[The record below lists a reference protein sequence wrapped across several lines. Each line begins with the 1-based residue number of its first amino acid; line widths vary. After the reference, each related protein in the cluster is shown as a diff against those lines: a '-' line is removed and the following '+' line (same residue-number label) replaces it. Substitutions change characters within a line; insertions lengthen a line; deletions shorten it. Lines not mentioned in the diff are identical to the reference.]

1 MSDIYAWYS
10 LIGTAGTALGMMVC
24 GWVMSILQETKQWD
38 FVPACRVVFVVY
50 AGVGAVKFVLTMGL
64 SKSVEVE
71 KKTKTKDTAGNGNG
85 NGNGS
90 SETDPLLGS
99 NAQEEVVKP
108 KQRKLFFL
116 PGVEAELVGL
126 VTSLLLLFGLDSFG
140 SSLASLYVPLQ
151 PFPYFTLLTAQIMDN
166 ILLPPQIRHVRRRTR
181 LPLFCY

>member
-38 FVPACRVVFVVY
+38 FVPACRVVFVMY

-71 KKTKTKDTAGNGNG
+71 KKKKQDNTS
-85 NGNGS
+85 NGS

-99 NAQEEVVKP
+99 NDQAESVATP

-126 VTSLLLLFGLDSFG
+126 VISLLLLFGLDSFG
-140 SSLASLYVPLQ
+140 SSLASLYVLLQ
-151 PFPYFTLLTAQIMDN
+151 KLFMLHLTDS
-166 ILLPPQIRHVRRRTR
+166 
-181 LPLFCY
+181 Y

>member
-24 GWVMSILQETKQWD
+24 GWAMTILQEAKQWD
-38 FVPACRVVFVVY
+38 FVPACRVVFVIY
-50 AGVGAVKFVLTMGL
+50 AGVGVVKFLLTMGL

-71 KKTKTKDTAGNGNG
+71 KKKKDTTTGND
-85 NGNGS
+85 S

-99 NAQEEVVKP
+99 NTQEETVVAP

-126 VTSLLLLFGLDSFG
+126 VISLLLLFGLDSFG
-140 SSLASLYVPLQ
+140 SSLASLYVLSPN
-151 PFPYFTLLTAQIMDN
+151 LLMLHI
-166 ILLPPQIRHVRRRTR
+166 
-181 LPLFCY
+181 Y